1 MPARLGEGARAGPA
15 PPRGVNPSWPEEEA
29 PVLLMGD
36 GGGGI
41 PWGSGISRGPGLQ
54 PRLLLH
60 GEPLPDRGVQLGVRG
75 GGTASGILKGA
86 RSPGLARK
94 LQGRRGCFGPRG

>member
-15 PPRGVNPSWPEEEA
+15 PPRGINPSWPEEEA
-29 PVLLMGD
+29 PVLLTRVL

-41 PWGSGISRGPGLQ
+41 PGGSGIGRGPGLQ

-75 GGTASGILKGA
+75 GRTAS
-86 RSPGLARK
+86 
-94 LQGRRGCFGPRG
+94 